1 MPHDEKLL
9 KRRELIKRIAMA
21 GAAPAVIAVIAGS
34 TAGELGA
41 APPPPPPPPPP
52 PSAVPEPGAMLLTG
66 LGLAGV
72 VGAAL
77 LKKKK
82 GPTDSDSE

>member
-9 KRRELIKRIAMA
+9 KRRERIKRIAMA
-21 GAAPAVIAVIAGS
+21 GAVPAVIAVIAGS

-41 APPPPPPPPPP
+41 APPPPPPPPP
-52 PSAVPEPGAMLLTG
+52 SAVPEPGMMLLTG

-72 VGAAL
+72 VGAVL
-77 LKKKK
+77 RKKKK
-82 GPTDSDSE
+82 GPADSDSE

>member
-1 MPHDEKLL
+1 MAHNEKLL

-21 GAAPAVIAVIAGS
+21 GGLPAVIAVIAGS

-41 APPPPPPPPPP
+41 QPPPPPPPPPP
-52 PSAVPEPGAMLLTG
+52 ASTVPEPGMMLLTG

-72 VGAAL
+72 VGAAAL
-77 LKKKK
+77 RKK
-82 GPTDSDSE
+82 GPADPDSK

>member
-21 GAAPAVIAVIAGS
+21 GAVAAVIALIAGS
-34 TAGELGA
+34 AAGELG
-41 APPPPPPPPPP
+41 APPPPPPP
-52 PSAVPEPGAMLLTG
+52 AVPEPGAMLLTG

-77 LKKKK
+77 LKK
-82 GPTDSDSE
+82 TE

>member
-21 GAAPAVIAVIAGS
+21 GAVPTVIALIAGS
-34 TAGELGA
+34 AAGELGA
-41 APPPPPPPPPP
+41 PPPPPR
-52 PSAVPEPGAMLLTG
+52 AVPEPGAMLLTG

-77 LKKKK
+77 LKK
-82 GPTDSDSE
+82 TE

>member
-41 APPPPPPPPPP
+41 APPPPPP
-52 PSAVPEPGAMLLTG
+52 SAVPEPGAMLLTG

-72 VGAAL
+72 VGATL

-82 GPTDSDSE
+82 GPGDSDSE

>member
-21 GAAPAVIAVIAGS
+21 GGVPAVIAVIAGS

-52 PSAVPEPGAMLLTG
+52 SVVPEPGAMLLTG

-72 VGAAL
+72 VGATL
-77 LKKKK
+77 LKKK
-82 GPTDSDSE
+82 GPADSDSE

>member
-9 KRRELIKRIAMA
+9 KRRELIKRIATA
-21 GAAPAVIAVIAGS
+21 GAVPAVIAVIAGS

-52 PSAVPEPGAMLLTG
+52 TSAVPEPGMMLLTG

-72 VGAAL
+72 VGAAAL
-77 LKKKK
+77 RKK
-82 GPTDSDSE
+82 GPADSDSE